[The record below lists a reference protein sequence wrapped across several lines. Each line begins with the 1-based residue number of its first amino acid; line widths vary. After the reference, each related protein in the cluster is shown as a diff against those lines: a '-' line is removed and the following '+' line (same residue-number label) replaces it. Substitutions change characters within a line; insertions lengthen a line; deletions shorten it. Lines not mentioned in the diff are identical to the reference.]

1 MHLTIHQK
9 TPQKVLMMLRTVEDG
24 FHQVGMLEP
33 RFTQILERHGEPP
46 SRKRRGGFETV
57 LKIIVQQQVSIASAN
72 AIWSRVRKGVIAAG
86 GAVNPGAVLALD
98 EDVLRGF
105 GLSRQKAA
113 YAHSLAEAVDSGS
126 LNFRRLRTMA
136 DEDVIA
142 DLVQIKGIG
151 RWTAEIYL
159 LAVME
164 RPDIWPAADIALMEA
179 ARDMLKLSERPTI
192 KEMGPLAEPWRPYRT
207 YAARLLWLHYRHIT
221 RRETAG

>member
-46 SRKRRGGFETV
+46 SRKRRGCFETV

-72 AIWSRVRKGVIAAG
+72 AIWSRVRKGLIAAG

>member
-1 MHLTIHQK
+1 MRQ
-9 TPQKVLMMLRTVEDG
+9 QVRTMVKAVEDG
-24 FHQVGMLEP
+24 FHQVGLLEP

-46 SRKRRGGFETV
+46 SRKRKGGFETV

-72 AIWSRVRKGVIAAG
+72 AIWGRVRKGLIVTG
-86 GAVNPGAVLALD
+86 GTVNPAAVLALD
-98 EDVLRGF
+98 EDTLRGF

-126 LNFRRLRTMA
+126 LNFRKLRAMA

-179 ARDMLKLSERPTI
+179 ARHMLNLAERPTI

-207 YAARLLWLHYRHIT
+207 FAARLLWLHYRHINK
-221 RRETAG
+221 RETAG